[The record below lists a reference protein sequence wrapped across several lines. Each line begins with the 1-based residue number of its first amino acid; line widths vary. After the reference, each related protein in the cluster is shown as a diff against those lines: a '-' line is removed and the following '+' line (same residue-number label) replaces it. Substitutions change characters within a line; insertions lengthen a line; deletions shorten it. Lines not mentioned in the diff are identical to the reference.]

1 MKQKKRFN
9 LAASL
14 RAYFNLNP
22 FEDVLSWAQRNINFS
37 SDVSAERNFLDFEQY
52 PYQKEILKQWEDLD
66 NIKEVVVVSI
76 EQMGKTNLFVVG
88 LLWRM
93 LFDPCQSLIVYPS
106 DGLAAEMNQ
115 TKIKPLMKHI
125 PQLKSELERPR
136 SFRADRYAFSNLVSY
151 FQGARNEDCVQELQS
166 GDW

>member
-1 MKQKKRFN
+1 MKQKKLFN
-9 LAASL
+9 LSDSL
-14 RAYFNLNP
+14 RSFFKLQAFQP
-22 FEDVLSWAQRNINFS
+22 IIPWSQKNINFS
-37 SDVSAERNFLDFEQY
+37 SDVSAERNFLNFDLY
-52 PYQKEILKQWEDLD
+52 PYQVEILKQWEDLT
-66 NIKEVVVVSI
+66 NIKEVVVCSP

-125 PQLKSELERPR
+125 PQLKDELERPR
-136 SFRADRYAFSNLVSY
+136 SFRADRYAFSNLASY
-151 FQGARNEDCVQELQS
+151 FQGAGSKIVSKSCKIVIR
-166 GDW
+166 